1 VTITVAATR
10 QRVLDLELRMPF
22 HFGETT
28 IRDLPHL
35 FVSVELGGEFDGA
48 TGVASE
54 NLSPTW
60 FLSNVSFEDGI
71 NDTYEVVEAALDHA
85 REVEADTV
93 FEFWHRVYERQR
105 DWAADTDHPPLL
117 WAFGVTFVER
127 AVIDAFCR
135 ARDVAFGRAIRD
147 GSLGIDLGAIHPELA
162 DETPADLLPSTPRR
176 ETTLRHTV
184 GATDPLTADDV
195 DPEERLDDGLPRT
208 LAEYLRAQDLSHFKI
223 KLTGDIATD
232 AERLADVEQVLG
244 DREYTV
250 TLDANE
256 RYGDAVSLKR
266 DWEALTDDTAAE
278 RLLDRV
284 MYVEQPLARGHALSD
299 DARETFTA
307 WDDRPPVIIDE
318 SDAELDSLRR
328 ALDCGYAGTS
338 HKNCKGVFK
347 GVVNACLLEH
357 RRRENGGEYVLSGE
371 DLSTVGPLSLQQD
384 LAVMATLGVDHLERN
399 GHHYFRG
406 MSMLPPAVQTALL
419 SAHDDLYRRHEE
431 GFPTVDGRGG
441 RLSLASSVD
450 APFGRALTLDLAEVG
465 RDPN

>member
-1 VTITVAATR
+1 VV
-10 QRVLDLELRMPF
+10 P
-22 HFGETT
+22 
-28 IRDLPHL
+28 
-35 FVSVELGGEFDGA
+35 LG
-48 TGVASE
+48 
-54 NLSPTW
+54 
-60 FLSNVSFEDGI
+60 
-71 NDTYEVVEAALDHA
+71 
-85 REVEADTV
+85 
-93 FEFWHRVYERQR
+93 
-105 DWAADTDHPPLL
+105 
-117 WAFGVTFVER
+117 

-135 ARDVAFGRAIRD
+135 ARDVAFGRAVRD

-223 KLTGDIATD
+223 KLTGDIAAD

-244 DREYTV
+244 DREYAV

-256 RYGDAVSLKR
+256 RYGDAASLKR

-284 MYVEQPLARGHALSD
+284 MYVEQPLARRHALSD
-299 DARETFTA
+299 DARETFTE

-419 SAHDDLYRRHEE
+419 SAHDDLYRRHEK
-431 GFPTVDGRGG
+431 GFPTVDGCGG